1 MAALKKMKDGLDF
14 IKNWGE
20 ETTYQLTHAM
30 KQKDLPDDLEHALHD
45 AAIQGDKFLIRKILE
60 KGL

>member
-1 MAALKKMKDGLDF
+1 MKDGLDF